1 MPPRNMLPQALS
13 ATGNNQALRDY
24 YAMQA
29 ADALSQDVDPT
40 PFIEESR
47 RQREGGQAAM
57 LNALAAQYAGQDF
70 QPLQGMLLRRAMAAR
85 DPVQVG
91 NAGYVN
97 DRGEFIKTPGY
108 DQGRKAQLS
117 QTLSQ
122 LYGQRYSDE
131 VTASNRAEDRADK
144 LANREPFSIQADPV
158 NGGMVI
164 FDKRTGTV
172 RPVDGAPGAPPRPAN
187 GPTGFPNLPSGLK
200 IPEASNKNLL
210 GASLIAEQLP
220 KLEELVL
227 TQGFVPS
234 KLDLFASGPQL
245 PGWQSTV
252 QNVTPRE
259 YSDPR
264 AMDFFEAGS
273 KILTGILRP
282 ESGGAITPDEW
293 TQYGPMYLPWPGDSP
308 QLRQTKIVGLRNYMS
323 RLGAAAGPASRYFT
337 APPAAGGDEGVI
349 DLPAPGGRR

>member
-1 MPPRNMLPQALS
+1 MPPRNMLPQALL
-13 ATGNNQALRDY
+13 ANGNNQTLRDY

-40 PFIEESR
+40 PFIEEQR

-70 QPLQGMLLRRAMAAR
+70 QPLQGVLLKRAMAAR

-97 DRGEFIKTPGY
+97 AQGQFIKTPGY

-144 LANREPFSIQADPV
+144 VANREPYSIQADPV

-172 RPVDGAPGAPPRPAN
+172 RPVDGGAPPRPAN
-187 GPTGFPNLPSGLK
+187 GPTGFPNMPATIK
-200 IPEASNKNLL
+200 IPEGSTKNMI
-210 GASLIAEQLP
+210 GASMLAEHLP
-220 KLEELVL
+220 ALESVL
-227 TQGFVPS
+227 QTGYMPS
-234 KLDLFASGPQL
+234 KLDVYAAGPVL
-245 PGWQSTV
+245 GGWQAGV
-252 QNVTPRE
+252 QGVTPKSWGNPNANT
-259 YSDPR
+259 Y
-264 AMDFFEAGS
+264 FTTGG
-273 KILTGILRP
+273 KILTAILRP

-293 TQYGPMYLPWPGDSP
+293 RDYGPMYLPWPGDSE
-308 QLRQTKIVGLRNYMS
+308 QVKQMKVSNLRNYMR
-323 RLGAAAGPASRYFT
+323 RLGAASGPAGRYFE
-337 APPAAGGDEGVI
+337 APAAAAGDEGVI
-349 DLPAPGGRR
+349 DLPAPGGR

>member
-13 ATGNNQALRDY
+13 VTGDNQSLRDF
-24 YAMQA
+24 YALQA

-40 PFIEESR
+40 PFIEEAR
-47 RQREGGQAAM
+47 RQREGGNAAM
-57 LNALAAQYAGQDF
+57 LNALAAQYAGEGF
-70 QPLQGMLLRRAMAAR
+70 QPMQGLFLKRAMASR

-97 DRGEFIKTPGY
+97 DRGEFIKTPGF

-122 LYGQRYSDE
+122 LYGQRYSDQ
-131 VTASNRAEDRADK
+131 VAAQTRAEARADR

-158 NGGMVI
+158 NGGFVR
-164 FDKRTGTV
+164 FDKRTGAVT
-172 RPVDGAPGAPPRPAN
+172 PIDGAPGAPPRPAN
-187 GPTGFPNLPSGLK
+187 GPTGFPNMPAGMK

-210 GASLIAEQLP
+210 GASMLAEQLP
-220 KLEELVL
+220 KLEDLVVN
-227 TQGFVPS
+227 QGFVPS
-234 KLDLFASGPQL
+234 KMDVFASGPQL

-252 QNVTPRE
+252 QNVTPRDW
-259 YSDPR
+259 SDPR
-264 AMDFFEAGS
+264 AQAFFEAGS

-282 ESGGAITPDEW
+282 ESGGAITADEW
-293 TQYGPMYLPWPGDSP
+293 TQYAPMYLPWPGNSP
-308 QLRQTKIVGLRNYMS
+308 ELVKSKLAGLRNYMS
-323 RLGAAAGPASRYFT
+323 RLGATAGPAGRYFE
-337 APPAAGGDEGVI
+337 APPVAGGDEGVI